1 MSNKS
6 KDVGRK
12 NCTCYFHDDIINI
25 ENLYP
30 NKIKIDKKSNKKF
43 LFCYIGYLKMIDS
56 RYIKSKSAY
65 PLYLITNKMN
75 GYFVE
80 INWNKCLELV
90 ATDASK

>member
-43 LFCYIGYLKMIDS
+43 LFCYTGYLKMIHK
-56 RYIKSKSAY
+56 I
-65 PLYLITNKMN
+65 
-75 GYFVE
+75 
-80 INWNKCLELV
+80 
-90 ATDASK
+90 